1 MKFTLASKSP
11 RRRELLKRV
20 IDDFEIVYPD
30 IDEKK
35 IEEEDPVGFAVKA
48 AELKAKNVGEKY
60 PDCAVIAADTVVS
73 RQGEIIGKP
82 RNYKEAFEI
91 LKSLS
96 GTEHKVITGI
106 AIYKK
111 DENKLL
117 TGYEISYVKFKNL
130 ADEEIRKYLDENE
143 YQDKAGG
150 YAVQEIGD
158 KFVEKIKGSYENV
171 VGLPVK
177 RLKRMIEEFK
187 IPEIEVE
194 VEDIAFP
201 NNFAV
206 GKKENFVI
214 FIPGA
219 TYKDRVKA
227 RIKRGKKNFSY
238 GEVVEILKPSPFRTT
253 PVCPHF
259 GKCGGCCFQNLKYE
273 KQLELKFNYIV
284 KTLEKIGEIDIK
296 KVGIQPII
304 PSPDIYYYRNKMEFA
319 FGGKEEIY
327 TGLRERN
334 SPFEKYRW
342 NVVPVE
348 KCLIFSPLYEK
359 ISPLIIE
366 FAKKTS
372 LPSYDPYTKKGYF
385 RHLILREGKNTK
397 EAMAILV
404 TKSGK
409 DLDFTS
415 LIEKINDVA
424 PEIKSFYW
432 VENDQLSDVVSFEK
446 KHHIFG
452 KSIIEEKINNFI
464 FKISPS
470 SFFQPNS
477 KGIEV
482 LYSKIQENIEE
493 GKRILGLY
501 CGTGAI
507 EVSIAEKSREVVGID
522 SEEVNISVAV
532 ENCQNNNITNCK
544 FYCGRVEKILG
555 KKELGDFD
563 IVIVD
568 PPRSGLTTKAIR
580 KIVKMEIPEFIYV
593 SCNVST
599 FSRDINLLK
608 ENGYKLEKLYPFDLF
623 PHTPHM
629 ELLGILKKG

>member
-1 MKFTLASKSP
+1 MKFILASKSP

-35 IEEEDPVGFAVKA
+35 IEEEDPVDFAVKA

-73 RQGEIIGKP
+73 HQGEIIGKP
-82 RNYKEAFEI
+82 VNYKEAFEI

-130 ADEEIRKYLDENE
+130 TDEEIRKYLDENE

-201 NNFAV
+201 NSFAV

-219 TYKDRVKA
+219 TYKDRVKV
-227 RIKRGKKNFSY
+227 RIKRGKRNFSY
-238 GEVVEILKPSPFRTT
+238 GEVVEILKPSPFRTN

-296 KVGIQPII
+296 KVDIQPII

-409 DLDFTS
+409 DLNFTS
-415 LIEKINDVA
+415 LIEKINDIA
-424 PEIKSFYW
+424 PEIRSFYW
-432 VENDQLSDVVSFEK
+432 VENDQLSDVVSFER

-452 KSIIEEKINNFI
+452 KSSIEEKINNFT

-477 KGIEV
+477 KGTEI

-501 CGTGAI
+501 CGTGTI
-507 EVSIAEKSREVVGID
+507 EVSVSGKSKEVVGID
-522 SEEVNISVAV
+522 SEEVNISVAY
-532 ENCQNNNITNCK
+532 ENCKRNNVNKCK

-555 KKELGDFD
+555 RENIGNFD
-563 IVIVD
+563 TVIVD
-568 PPRSGLTTKAIR
+568 PPRSGLTTKALR

-629 ELLGILKKG
+629 EVLGILKK